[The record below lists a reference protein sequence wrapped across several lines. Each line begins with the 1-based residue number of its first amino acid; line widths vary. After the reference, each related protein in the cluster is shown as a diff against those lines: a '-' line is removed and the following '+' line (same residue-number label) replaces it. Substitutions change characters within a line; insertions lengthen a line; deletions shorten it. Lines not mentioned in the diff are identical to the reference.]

1 MKVYFDACCLNR
13 LTDDQTQLRIRREA
27 DAVEQLLRQVQAG
40 ELQWISSDALA
51 DEIERNPDAVRRL
64 ENAALLAT
72 AYESVA
78 VDDRI
83 AGRAADLQRAGYGAY
98 DALHLAC
105 AEAARVDVL
114 LTTDDAFLQKASRRD
129 GQPRVAVSN
138 PISWSK
144 GKQP

>member
-1 MKVYFDACCLNR
+1 
-13 LTDDQTQLRIRREA
+13 
-27 DAVEQLLRQVQAG
+27 VQAG

-51 DEIERNPDAVRRL
+51 DEIERNPDVVRRL